1 MTIVQRIVT
10 LNHGQ
15 IAIKSEP
22 GQGML
27 VSITLPKELKKNSV
41 SFNRYAKGCAGRSC
55 RSRTAKT
62 TINHKVVMVKA
73 PSVSLG

>member
-41 SFNRYAKGCAGRSC
+41 SVNR
-55 RSRTAKT
+55 
-62 TINHKVVMVKA
+62 
-73 PSVSLG
+73 